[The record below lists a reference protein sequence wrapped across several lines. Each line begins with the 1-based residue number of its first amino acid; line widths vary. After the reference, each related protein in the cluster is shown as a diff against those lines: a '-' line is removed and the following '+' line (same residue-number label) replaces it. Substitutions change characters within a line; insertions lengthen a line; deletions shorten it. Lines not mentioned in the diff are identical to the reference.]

1 MQALVIDDSRTTRL
15 ILKQILKQFG
25 FEVSE
30 AGDGKE
36 ALDVLARMERADLVL
51 VDWDMPVM
59 NGYEFLNAVRAQR
72 VYDRLPLMMV
82 TAHTETECVALAL
95 EAGANE
101 YVMKPFTEDVIRE
114 KLELLGID
122 VQ

>member
-15 ILKQILKQFG
+15 ILKQILKQLG

-72 VYDRLPLMMV
+72 EYDRLPLMMI
-82 TAHTETECVALAL
+82 TAHTEAECVARAL

-101 YVMKPFTEDVIRE
+101 YVMKPFTEDVICE
-114 KLELLGID
+114 KIELLGID
-122 VQ
+122 VR

>member
-15 ILKQILKQFG
+15 ILKQILRQFG

-72 VYDRLPLMMV
+72 EYDRLPLMMI
-82 TAHTETECVALAL
+82 TAHTEAESVARAL

-101 YVMKPFTEDVIRE
+101 YVMKPFTGDVICE
-114 KLELLGID
+114 KIELLGID
-122 VQ
+122 VR